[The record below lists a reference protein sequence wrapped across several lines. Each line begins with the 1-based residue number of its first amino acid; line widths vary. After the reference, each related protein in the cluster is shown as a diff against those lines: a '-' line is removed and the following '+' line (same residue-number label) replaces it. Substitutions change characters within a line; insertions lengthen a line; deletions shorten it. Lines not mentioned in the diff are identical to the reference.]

1 MDSDTED
8 FDDADIALALQQINW
23 PQVASS
29 KFGEAS
35 VDTED
40 QKAKS
45 EDVATSAAS
54 VDTGNWMI
62 KLEGVAES
70 SPESSGGPSQI
81 VDAFLNWVYEHLAEP
96 LAEATPSDDN
106 PYLAREVDLPDEP
119 LPADEIE
126 EKDLAE
132 FCATIAGLTPAC
144 DKEQKWLAP
153 TTMKELYDLMATWQG
168 KQHVPSFTTF
178 ICVYK
183 RLWKKTLKIRE
194 IGQHAR
200 CARCAELSAW
210 LVGVIRMA
218 PFLCASHARHFV
230 ASIGL
235 SARPN

>member
-1 MDSDTED
+1 MGVGAKRVRKVLAAIDNGGLTFVDRRTFNTSCAKRSSD
-8 FDDADIALALQQINW
+8 A
-23 PQVASS
+23 
-29 KFGEAS
+29 
-35 VDTED
+35 
-40 QKAKS
+40 
-45 EDVATSAAS
+45 
-54 VDTGNWMI
+54 
-62 KLEGVAES
+62 
-70 SPESSGGPSQI
+70 SGGPSQI

-132 FCATIAGLTPAC
+132 LCATIAGLTPAC

-218 PFLCASHARHFV
+218 PFLCACHVRHFV
-230 ASIGL
+230 VSIGL
-235 SARPN
+235 SARPI

>member
-1 MDSDTED
+1 MGVGAKRVRKVLAAIDNGGITFVDRRTFNTGRAKRSSD
-8 FDDADIALALQQINW
+8 A
-23 PQVASS
+23 
-29 KFGEAS
+29 
-35 VDTED
+35 
-40 QKAKS
+40 
-45 EDVATSAAS
+45 
-54 VDTGNWMI
+54 
-62 KLEGVAES
+62 
-70 SPESSGGPSQI
+70 SGGPSQN
-81 VDAFLNWVYEHLAEP
+81 VDAFLNWVYEHLAEL

-132 FCATIAGLTPAC
+132 FCATIDGLTPAC

-210 LVGVIRMA
+210 LAKEHDPQKRADIMA
-218 PFLCASHARHFV
+218 TRDAH
-230 ASIGL
+230 L
-235 SARPN
+235 SSMLSDRDLEERPNFLSEASCTKAGPGVGAGRILKKYY